1 MIKTIFFYLV
11 GFLLIWFLPDFYVFS
26 QNIFSHIYQEAANNK
41 EMRVELK
48 VVESIEMLPE
58 KFSYLRR
65 GSEGYYVELINE
77 DGKVRSQLVDKKGR
91 VIFENLKGGEYRV
104 VVAKAREFSPAE
116 LRRNKEYMESLFAQ
130 GDYLNISIDKLSV
143 TGDVFAVIVIRS

>member
-1 MIKTIFFYLV
+1 MIKTFFSYLV

-26 QNIFSHIYQEAANNK
+26 QNISSYIYQEAANNQ

-48 VVESIEMLPE
+48 LVESMEMLPE
-58 KFSYLRR
+58 KFSYLRG

-77 DGKVRSQLVDKKGR
+77 EEEAKSQLVDEKGK
-91 VIFENLKGGEYRV
+91 VIFENLKSGEYRV

-116 LRRNKEYMESLFAQ
+116 LRRNKEYMESLFVQ
-130 GDYLNISIDKLSV
+130 EDYLNTSIDKLSV
-143 TGDVFAVIVIRS
+143 TGDIFAVIVIRP